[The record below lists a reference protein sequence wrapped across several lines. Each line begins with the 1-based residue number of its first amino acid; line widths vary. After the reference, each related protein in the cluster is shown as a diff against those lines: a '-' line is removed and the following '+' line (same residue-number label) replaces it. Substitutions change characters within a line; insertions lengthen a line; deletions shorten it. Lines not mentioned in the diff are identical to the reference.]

1 MAEIG
6 CQRRQQSVYVLAL
19 AIRGRKAIASIAVAK
34 VVDAG
39 ALFPFASAQPATVQG
54 LAVGRVHNLE
64 EEASALEV
72 GEEGILWHGREDTGP
87 FLNIALQYRTG

>member
-1 MAEIG
+1 
-6 CQRRQQSVYVLAL
+6 
-19 AIRGRKAIASIAVAK
+19 VAK
-34 VVDAG
+34 VMDAR
-39 ALFPFASAQPATVQG
+39 ARVPFTSAEPAATQG